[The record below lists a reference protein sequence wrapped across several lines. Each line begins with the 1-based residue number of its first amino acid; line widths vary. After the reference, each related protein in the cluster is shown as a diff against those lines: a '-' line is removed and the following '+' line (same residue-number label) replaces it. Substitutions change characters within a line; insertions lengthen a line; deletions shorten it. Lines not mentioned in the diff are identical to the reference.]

1 MHTFSKVPRN
11 TATGNEES
19 QMHGPR
25 HDEIVK
31 SLVELLLPALPE
43 GGDRIVATGEAD
55 LGHSTSSLSVVG
67 TDGSVTPVAS
77 LPEFDLTLIKLY
89 DDTVGADAEPWNT
102 YTLTVERDGTHTV
115 ALSYV
120 SPEG

>member
-1 MHTFSKVPRN
+1 
-11 TATGNEES
+11 
-19 QMHGPR
+19 MHGPR

-31 SLVELLLPALPE
+31 SLVELLIAALPD
-43 GGDRIVATGEAD
+43 GRDRIVATGEAD
-55 LGHSTSSLSVVG
+55 LGHSTSSLTVVSP
-67 TDGSVTPVAS
+67 DGSVTPVAS

-89 DDTVGADAEPWNT
+89 DDTVDADAEPWNT
-102 YTLTVERDGTHTV
+102 YTLTVQRDGAFTI